1 VVESPTLTD
10 LVHGAQSGDAEC
22 WNELVNRLANLVWS
36 VTRSFR
42 VPHYDALDI
51 AQTTWLN
58 LARRLNTIEDPE
70 RIGLWLVT
78 TTRRECLSYARRAHV
93 RSRIESFDLFD
104 TQPTSSA
111 SPDDALIARE
121 EQRQLWQALIQL
133 PDGCQALLRMFLSDP
148 EPSYAEVAA
157 ALDMPINSVGP
168 RRNRCIQKLRHSL
181 TNRSSSVHASN
192 NPTRG
197 TV

>member
-1 VVESPTLTD
+1 VVDSPTLTD
-10 LVHGAQSGDAEC
+10 LVRGAQAGQSES
-22 WNELVNRLANLVWS
+22 WNELVARLANLVWS

-42 VPHYDALDI
+42 IPHFDALDI

-58 LARRLNTIEDPE
+58 LARKLHTIEDPE

-78 TTRRECLSYARRAHV
+78 ATRRECLNYARRAHV
-93 RSRIESFDLFD
+93 RSRVESFELFD
-104 TQPTSSA
+104 TQSTSSVA
-111 SPDDALIARE
+111 PDDALIARE
-121 EQRQLWQALIQL
+121 EQRQLWRALIQL
-133 PDGCQALLRMFLSDP
+133 PDGCQALLRMFLNDP

-181 TNRSSSVHASN
+181 VSHNT
-192 NPTRG
+192 PTHP
-197 TV
+197 

>member
-1 VVESPTLTD
+1 VVESQSLTD
-10 LVHGAQSGDAEC
+10 LVVGAQAGKDDA
-22 WNELVNRLANLVWS
+22 WNELVGRLANLVWS

-42 VPHYDALDI
+42 IPHYDALDI

-58 LARRLNTIEDPE
+58 LARKLHTIEDPE

-78 TTRRECLSYARRAHV
+78 TTRRECLNYARRAHV
-93 RSRIESFDLFD
+93 RSRVESFELFD
-104 TQPTSSA
+104 ARPTPNIG
-111 SPDDALIARE
+111 PDEALIARE
-121 EQRQLWQALIQL
+121 EQRQLWHALIQL

-168 RRNRCIQKLRHSL
+168 RRNRCLQKLRHSIL
-181 TNRSSSVHASN
+181 SN
-192 NPTRG
+192 NPSIHRNPAPG
-197 TV
+197 GPCS

>member
-1 VVESPTLTD
+1 VVESQTLTD
-10 LVHGAQSGDAEC
+10 LVHGAQAGQADS
-22 WNELVNRLANLVWS
+22 WNELVRRLANLVWS

-42 VPHYDALDI
+42 IPHYDALDI
-51 AQTTWLN
+51 AQTAWLN
-58 LARRLNTIEDPE
+58 LARKLHTIEDPE

-78 TTRRECLSYARRAHV
+78 ATRRECLNYARRAHM
-93 RSRIESFDLFD
+93 RSRAESFDLFD
-104 TQPTSSA
+104 SQPATNS
-111 SPDDALIARE
+111 SPDDAIIARE

-181 TNRSSSVHASN
+181 TSHHASMYSAN
-192 NPTRG
+192 D
-197 TV
+197 